1 MKDLLCFAR
10 YYKPHFKLVILDF
23 ICAFAMAGLDLL
35 FPLLV
40 QRTLDDV
47 IPRGDLKLL
56 YIFGAIL
63 VALYILRYLASY
75 VVYYW
80 GKMLGILIEYD
91 MRRDLFAHVQK
102 LSFTFFD
109 NTKTGAIMSRIVN
122 DLSYISEFAHIGP
135 EDFFLAILKFT
146 GTFIIMFTMNK
157 KLTLIIFSLVPL
169 LIWFAAAK
177 KNLMK
182 KSFGKSRKKISAIN
196 SQVEDSI
203 SGIRVVQA
211 FTNEKFENEKFQKKN
226 TEFREAKRENFKLSA
241 EYFSGL
247 SFIMNIIQLTTLF
260 FGGIFILKG
269 EITAGIVIGF
279 LLYVSKFMEPIRR
292 MMLLMQSFQKG
303 MAGFV
308 RFRELMDKDP
318 DIKDKPNAVAL
329 KKPMG
334 TIQFEN
340 VSFKYAS
347 SEQDIL
353 KDFSMS
359 IKSGEKVALVGSSGA
374 GKTTICN
381 LIPRFYEVERGAI
394 KIDDR
399 DIKNYTLE
407 SLRDNIG
414 IIQQDV
420 FLFSGSIEENI
431 LYGNLTASRE
441 DVIEAAK
448 KARIYEFILSLAD
461 GFDTNVGERG
471 VKLSGGQKQRIAI
484 ARIFL
489 KNPKILILDEATSAL
504 DNNTERLIQES
515 IDELTTDRTT
525 ITIAHRLSTIE
536 NADRIIVL
544 NSEGIVEEG
553 THNDLVEKKGEY
565 FSLVEK
571 HIQETA

>member
-23 ICAFAMAGLDLL
+23 LCAFAMAGLDLL

-56 YIFGAIL
+56 YIFGAVL
-63 VALYILRYLASY
+63 VALYMLRYLASY

-211 FTNEKFENEKFQKKN
+211 FTNETFENEKFQKKN

-318 DIKDKPNAVAL
+318 DIKDKPNAVVL

-334 TIQFEN
+334 TIQFDN

-353 KDFSMS
+353 KNFSMS

-399 DIKNYTLE
+399 DIKDYTLE

-553 THNDLVEKKGEY
+553 THDDLVEKKGEY

>member
-10 YYKPHFKLVILDF
+10 YYKPHLKLVILDF
-23 ICAFAMAGLDLL
+23 FCAFAMAGLDLL

-40 QRTLDDV
+40 QKTLDDV
-47 IPRGDLKLL
+47 IPKGDLKLL
-56 YIFGAIL
+56 YIFGGVL
-63 VALYILRYLASY
+63 VGLYVIRYIASY

-109 NTKTGAIMSRIVN
+109 NTKTGSIMSRIVN

-146 GTFIIMFTMNK
+146 GTFFIMFSMNK
-157 KLTLIIFSLVPL
+157 KLTLIIFSLVPI

-182 KSFGKSRKKISAIN
+182 TSFGKSRKKISAIN

-211 FTNEKFENEKFQKKN
+211 FTNEQFENEKFQEKN
-226 TEFREAKRENFKLSA
+226 IAFREAKRENFKLSA

-247 SFIMNIIQLTTLF
+247 SFIMNIIQLATLF

-269 EITAGIVIGF
+269 EITPGIVIGF

-303 MAGFV
+303 MAGFT
-308 RFRELMDKDP
+308 RFRELIEKDP
-318 DIKDKPNAVAL
+318 EIKDSPNAVVL
-329 KKPMG
+329 KKPHG
-334 TIQFEN
+334 TIEFEN
-340 VSFKYAS
+340 VSFRYAS

-353 KDFSMS
+353 KNFSMS

-381 LIPRFYEVERGAI
+381 LIPRFYEVERGCI
-394 KIDDR
+394 KIDNR
-399 DIKNYTLE
+399 DIKEYTLE

-431 LYGNLTASRE
+431 LYGNLTSSRE
-441 DVIEAAK
+441 EVIEAAK
-448 KARIYEFILSLAD
+448 KARIYEFILSLAE

-553 THNDLVEKKGEY
+553 THQDLVEKKGEY

>member
-10 YYKPHFKLVILDF
+10 YYKPHLKLVILDF
-23 ICAFAMAGLDLL
+23 FCAFAMAGLDLL

-40 QRTLDDV
+40 QKTLDDV
-47 IPRGDLKLL
+47 IPKGDLKLL
-56 YIFGAIL
+56 YIFGGVL
-63 VALYILRYLASY
+63 VGLYVIRYIASY

-109 NTKTGAIMSRIVN
+109 NTKTGSIMSRIVN

-146 GTFIIMFTMNK
+146 GTFFIMFSMNK

-182 KSFGKSRKKISAIN
+182 VSFGKSRKKISAIN

-211 FTNEKFENEKFQKKN
+211 FTNEQFENEKFQEKN
-226 TEFREAKRENFKLSA
+226 EAFREAKRENFKLSA

-247 SFIMNIIQLTTLF
+247 SFIMNIIQLATLF

-269 EITAGIVIGF
+269 EITPGIVIGF

-303 MAGFV
+303 MAGFT
-308 RFRELMDKDP
+308 RFRELIEKDP
-318 DIKDKPNAVAL
+318 EIKDSPNAVVL
-329 KKPMG
+329 KKPHG
-334 TIQFEN
+334 TIEFEN
-340 VSFKYAS
+340 VSFRYAS

-353 KDFSMS
+353 KNFSMS

-381 LIPRFYEVERGAI
+381 LIPRFYEVERGLI

-399 DIKNYTLE
+399 DIKEYTLE

-431 LYGNLTASRE
+431 LYGNLTSSRE
-441 DVIEAAK
+441 EVIEAAK
-448 KARIYEFILSLAD
+448 KARIYEFILSLAE

-553 THNDLVEKKGEY
+553 THQDLVEKKGEY

>member
-10 YYKPHFKLVILDF
+10 YYKPHLKLVILDF
-23 ICAFAMAGLDLL
+23 FCAFAMAGLDLL

-40 QRTLDDV
+40 QKTLDDV
-47 IPRGDLKLL
+47 IPKGDVTLL
-56 YIFGAIL
+56 YIFGAVL
-63 VALYILRYLASY
+63 VVLYVIRYAASY
-75 VVYYW
+75 IVYYW

-109 NTKTGAIMSRIVN
+109 NTKTGSIMSRIVN

-146 GTFIIMFTMNK
+146 GTFFIMFSMNK

-182 KSFGKSRKKISAIN
+182 ISFGKSRKKISAIN

-247 SFIMNIIQLTTLF
+247 SFIMNIIQLVTLF

-318 DIKDKPNAVAL
+318 DIKDKPHAVIL
-329 KKPMG
+329 KKPQG
-334 TIQFEN
+334 TIHFEN
-340 VSFKYAS
+340 VSFGYAS

-353 KDFSMS
+353 KNFSMS

-381 LIPRFYEVERGAI
+381 LIPRFYEVERGCI
-394 KIDDR
+394 KIDGR
-399 DIKNYTLE
+399 DIKEYTLE

-441 DVIEAAK
+441 EVIEAAK
-448 KARIYEFILSLAD
+448 KARIYEFILSLTD

-515 IDELTTDRTT
+515 IDELTTNRTT

-553 THNDLVEKKGEY
+553 THHDLVEKKGEY
-565 FSLVEK
+565 FSLIEK
-571 HIQETA
+571 HIQESA

>member
-10 YYKPHFKLVILDF
+10 YYKPHFKLVLLDF

-40 QRTLDDV
+40 QKTLDDV
-47 IPRGDLKLL
+47 IPKGDLKLL
-56 YIFGAIL
+56 YIFGAVL
-63 VALYILRYLASY
+63 VALYLLRYLASY

-182 KSFGKSRKKISAIN
+182 ISFGKSRKKISAIN

-247 SFIMNIIQLTTLF
+247 SFIMNIIQLVTLF

-308 RFRELMDKDP
+308 RFRELMEKDP
-318 DIKDKPNAVAL
+318 EIKDRSDAVVL
-329 KKPMG
+329 KKPRG
-334 TIQFEN
+334 TIKFED
-340 VSFKYAS
+340 VSFKYSS

-353 KDFSMS
+353 KNFSMS

-399 DIKNYTLE
+399 DIRDYTLE

-431 LYGNLTASRE
+431 LYGNLTATRE

-448 KARIYEFILSLAD
+448 KARIYDFILSLAD
-461 GFDTNVGERG
+461 DFDTNVGERG

-544 NSEGIVEEG
+544 NSQGIVEEG

>member
-10 YYKPHFKLVILDF
+10 YYKPHFKLVLLDF

-40 QRTLDDV
+40 QKTLDDV
-47 IPRGDLKLL
+47 IPKGDLKLL
-56 YIFGAIL
+56 YIFGAVL
-63 VALYILRYLASY
+63 VALYLLRYLASY

-182 KSFGKSRKKISAIN
+182 ISFGKSRKKISAIN

-247 SFIMNIIQLTTLF
+247 SFIMNIIQLVTLF

-308 RFRELMDKDP
+308 RFRELMEKDP
-318 DIKDKPNAVAL
+318 EIKDRSDAVVL
-329 KKPMG
+329 KKPRG
-334 TIQFEN
+334 TIKFED
-340 VSFKYAS
+340 VSFKYSS

-353 KDFSMS
+353 KNFSMS

-399 DIKNYTLE
+399 DIRDYTLE

-448 KARIYEFILSLAD
+448 KARIYDFILSLTD

-544 NSEGIVEEG
+544 NSQGIVEEG

>member
-56 YIFGAIL
+56 YIFGAVL

>member
-56 YIFGAIL
+56 YIFGAVL

-182 KSFGKSRKKISAIN
+182 NSFGKSRKKISAIN

>member
-10 YYKPHFKLVILDF
+10 YYKPHFKLVLLDF

-40 QRTLDDV
+40 QKTLDDV
-47 IPRGDLKLL
+47 IPKGDLKLL
-56 YIFGAIL
+56 YIFGAVL
-63 VALYILRYLASY
+63 VALYLLRYLASY

-182 KSFGKSRKKISAIN
+182 ISFGKSRKKISAIN

-247 SFIMNIIQLTTLF
+247 SFIMNIIQLVTLF

-308 RFRELMDKDP
+308 RFRELMEKDP
-318 DIKDKPNAVAL
+318 EIKDRADAVVL
-329 KKPMG
+329 KKPRG
-334 TIQFEN
+334 TIKFED
-340 VSFKYAS
+340 VSFKYSS

-353 KDFSMS
+353 KNFSMS

-399 DIKNYTLE
+399 DIRDYTLE

-431 LYGNLTASRE
+431 LYGNLTATRE

-448 KARIYEFILSLAD
+448 KARIYDFILSLAD

-544 NSEGIVEEG
+544 NSQGIVEEG

>member
-1 MKDLLCFAR
+1 
-10 YYKPHFKLVILDF
+10 
-23 ICAFAMAGLDLL
+23 
-35 FPLLV
+35 
-40 QRTLDDV
+40 
-47 IPRGDLKLL
+47 
-56 YIFGAIL
+56 
-63 VALYILRYLASY
+63 
-75 VVYYW
+75 
-80 GKMLGILIEYD
+80 
-91 MRRDLFAHVQK
+91 
-102 LSFTFFD
+102 
-109 NTKTGAIMSRIVN
+109 
-122 DLSYISEFAHIGP
+122 
-135 EDFFLAILKFT
+135 
-146 GTFIIMFTMNK
+146 
-157 KLTLIIFSLVPL
+157 
-169 LIWFAAAK
+169 
-177 KNLMK
+177 
-182 KSFGKSRKKISAIN
+182 

-211 FTNEKFENEKFQKKN
+211 FTNEQFENEKFQEKN
-226 TEFREAKRENFKLSA
+226 DAFREAKRENFKLSA

-247 SFIMNIIQLTTLF
+247 SFIMNIIQLATLF

-269 EITAGIVIGF
+269 EITPGIVIGF

-303 MAGFV
+303 MAGFT
-308 RFRELMDKDP
+308 RFRELIEKDP
-318 DIKDKPNAVAL
+318 EIKDSPNAVVL
-329 KKPMG
+329 KKPHG
-334 TIQFEN
+334 TIEFEN
-340 VSFKYAS
+340 VSFRYAS

-353 KDFSMS
+353 KNFSMS

-381 LIPRFYEVERGAI
+381 LIPRFYEVERGCI
-394 KIDDR
+394 KIDNR
-399 DIKNYTLE
+399 DIKEYTLE

-431 LYGNLTASRE
+431 LYGNLTSSRE
-441 DVIEAAK
+441 EVIEAAK
-448 KARIYEFILSLAD
+448 KARIYEFILSLAE

-553 THNDLVEKKGEY
+553 THQDLVEKKGEY

>member
-10 YYKPHFKLVILDF
+10 YYKPHFRLVILDF
-23 ICAFAMAGLDLL
+23 LCAFAMAGLDLL

-40 QRTLDDV
+40 QKTLDDV
-47 IPRGDLKLL
+47 IPKGDLKLL
-56 YIFGAIL
+56 YIFGAVL

-102 LSFTFFD
+102 LSFKFFD

-146 GTFIIMFTMNK
+146 GTFIIMFSMNK

-182 KSFGKSRKKISAIN
+182 ISFGKSRKKISAIN

-247 SFIMNIIQLTTLF
+247 SFIMNIIQLATLF

-269 EITAGIVIGF
+269 EITVGIVIGF

-318 DIKDKPNAVAL
+318 EIKDRANAVVL
-329 KKPMG
+329 KKPRG

-347 SEQDIL
+347 SEQEIL
-353 KDFSMS
+353 KNFSMS

-381 LIPRFYEVERGAI
+381 LIPRFYDVERGSI